1 MARTARNSSLETR
14 TARVRLRIRRTP
26 YFAKIAKGL
35 RLGYYRGSIAGSWV
49 ARCYRG
55 AGVYATEALGI
66 ADDTL
71 LADGIKVLDYWQAQ
85 EHARHW
91 GERQRLIAEGRL
103 REGSYTIASAV
114 TDYLA
119 EITAE
124 KSPASVQGAKYMFDA
139 SILPDLGAIEVEKL
153 TTDRINRWRNKL
165 AAQPKRVRKKRT
177 ATEPATQETPDD
189 EDARRARK
197 ATANR
202 ILTMLKAALNRAFH
216 SDRVSSDG
224 AWRKVRPF
232 KKVDE
237 AVVRYLSAADA
248 RRLVRACPEDFRRLV
263 QAALLTGCR
272 YSELARLKCGDFNRD
287 SGTLAIRLS
296 KGKIRHVVLTDE
308 ARHSFVEWT
317 AKKRLADHVFLRA
330 DGDVWGASHQKRPM
344 DEASER
350 AEIEPAVTFHILRH
364 THGSHLAMA
373 GVPMGVI
380 AAQLGHA
387 DTRMTEKHYAHL
399 APSYVATTIRANFPV
414 LGITDSINVV
424 DLHARKTSQPGIAL
438 ERDAREKGF
447 RMLTC
452 FIAVSVRARR
462 REWDAMSWQATAWL
476 FNRVLDPSF
485 KSTGLHLKNWPPL
498 VATNRLTPPA
508 SHTAE
513 HKAWSIVHGASP
525 GPDRCRARCRTSP
538 PLAAAAALWGAL

>member
-1 MARTARNSSLETR
+1 MAARTARNSSLETR

-71 LADGIKVLDYWQAQ
+71 DADGVKVLDYWQAQ
-85 EHARHW
+85 EHARRW
-91 GERQRLIAEGRL
+91 GERQRLVAEGRL
-103 REGSYTIASAV
+103 REGSYTVANAV
-114 TDYLA
+114 ADYLA

-124 KSPASVQGAKYMFDA
+124 KSPAAVQGAKYVFDA
-139 SILPDLGAIEVEKL
+139 WILPDLGAIEVEKL

-165 AAQPKRVRKKRT
+165 ATQPKRVRRKLT
-177 ATEPATQETPDD
+177 AIEAATRKTPDD

-202 ILTMLKAALNRAFH
+202 VLTMLKAALNRAFH
-216 SDRVSSDG
+216 GDRVSSDS
-224 AWRKVRPF
+224 AWRRVRPF

-237 AVVRYLSAADA
+237 AVVRYLSAVEA
-248 RRLVRACPEDFRRLV
+248 RRLVRACPEDFAKLV

-272 YSELARLKCGDFNRD
+272 YSELARLKCANFNRD

-308 ARHSFVEWT
+308 AKQSFVDWT
-317 AKKRLADHVFLRA
+317 QDKDAADHVFLRV
-330 DGDVWGASHQKRPM
+330 DNDVWGASHQKRPL

-350 AEIEPAVTFHILRH
+350 AGIAPAVTFHILRH

-399 APSYVATTIRANFPV
+399 APSYVAQTIRANFPV
-414 LGITDSINVV
+414 LGLIGDGKVIPLPRT
-424 DLHARKTSQPGIAL
+424 
-438 ERDAREKGF
+438 KG
-447 RMLTC
+447 
-452 FIAVSVRARR
+452 
-462 REWDAMSWQATAWL
+462 
-476 FNRVLDPSF
+476 
-485 KSTGLHLKNWPPL
+485 
-498 VATNRLTPPA
+498 
-508 SHTAE
+508 
-513 HKAWSIVHGASP
+513 
-525 GPDRCRARCRTSP
+525 
-538 PLAAAAALWGAL
+538 AA